1 MYNEMEDILKKYTEE
16 QVETN
21 EEKKVEVTQENNV
34 IKMNLG
40 LSKPNKIVKVLED
53 IYGNDYVV
61 NSNAKCLR
69 TIAVIGKSIS
79 NLDKNEKVE
88 KMYSM
93 IKDMFIVL
101 FGIEATEEIFAN
113 NAQIDDLEQ
122 QLKDLTTIIKFA
134 IALISNKTIEE
145 IDKKANESEVETQE
159 ANFQERTK

>member
-16 QVETN
+16 QVETK

-34 IKMNLG
+34 IKMKLG
-40 LSKPNKIVKVLED
+40 LSKPNKIVKVLEA

-69 TIAVIGKSIS
+69 TISVIGKSIS

-88 KMYSM
+88 KMFGM
-93 IKDMFIVL
+93 IKDMFVVL

-113 NAQIDDLEQ
+113 NSQIDDIEQ
-122 QLKDLTTIIKFA
+122 QLKDLTTIIKAA

-145 IDKKANESEVETQE
+145 IDKKSNESEVETQE
-159 ANFQERTK
+159 ANFQKGTK